1 MRSSPCARR
10 PEPEAT
16 RPMATQVQSHHDVL
30 HATDTALRLVNQALG
45 DLGTSENLAKIAAP
59 MAEKGAEGSGSL
71 LSLASTLLRAY
82 AEVAS
87 LLDRIKQS
95 RGLLQEASDARL
107 DQMNQKLSAVTSA
120 TEMAATGMLD
130 GLDRAIAV
138 VTELEQEA
146 EESQDLVRHAR
157 YTALREE
164 LYGVMTHVQFQD
176 ITSQQLGYAAAV
188 ISDTE
193 RRLEQL
199 TGLFEPFA
207 ADVSAVSNG
216 VVSSAPKHFDPNAV
230 ADKTDSQSFA
240 DSLFAPR

>member
-1 MRSSPCARR
+1 
-10 PEPEAT
+10 
-16 RPMATQVQSHHDVL
+16 MAHPAQSHDDVL

-45 DLGTSENLAKIAAP
+45 DLGTAEGLARVAVP
-59 MAEKGAEGSGSL
+59 MAEKGAHGNGSL
-71 LSLASTLLRAY
+71 LQLASTLLRAY

-95 RGLLQEASDARL
+95 RGILQEAADARL
-107 DQMNQKLSAVTSA
+107 EQMNKKLSAVTTA

-164 LYGVMTHVQFQD
+164 LYGVMTFIQFQD

-188 ISDTE
+188 INDTE
-193 RRLEQL
+193 KRLEQL

-207 ADVSAVSNG
+207 ADVSAVSGNA
-216 VVSSAPKHFDPNAV
+216 VPHSAPKHFDPNAV
-230 ADKTDSQSFA
+230 ADKTDSQAFA
-240 DSLFAPR
+240 DSLFGR

>member
-1 MRSSPCARR
+1 MRSSPWLRR
-10 PEPEAT
+10 PDPEAT
-16 RPMATQVQSHHDVL
+16 RPMATQVQTHEDVL

-45 DLGTSENLAKIAAP
+45 DLGTADSLARLAAP
-59 MAEKGAEGSGSL
+59 VAEKGAAQHGSL
-71 LSLASTLLRAY
+71 LALASTLLRAY

-95 RGLLQEASDARL
+95 RGLLQEANDARL
-107 DQMNQKLSAVTSA
+107 DQMNKKLSAVTSA
-120 TEMAATGMLD
+120 TELAATGMLD

-138 VTELEQEA
+138 VTELEAEA
-146 EESQDLVRHAR
+146 AETQDLVRHAR

-199 TGLFEPFA
+199 TGIFEPFA
-207 ADVSAVSNG
+207 ADVSAVSGG
-216 VVSSAPKHFDPNAV
+216 VESSAPKHFDPNAV
-230 ADKTDSQSFA
+230 ADKSDSQAFA
-240 DSLFAPR
+240 DALFGPR

>member
-1 MRSSPCARR
+1 
-10 PEPEAT
+10 
-16 RPMATQVQSHHDVL
+16 MAHPAQSHDDVL

-45 DLGTSENLAKIAAP
+45 DLGTAEGLARVAVP
-59 MAEKGAEGSGSL
+59 MAEKGAHGSGSL
-71 LSLASTLLRAY
+71 LQLASTLLRAY

-95 RGLLQEASDARL
+95 RGILQEAQDARL
-107 DQMNQKLSAVTSA
+107 EQMNKKLSAVTTA

-164 LYGVMTHVQFQD
+164 LYGVMTFIQFQD

-188 ISDTE
+188 ITDTE
-193 RRLEQL
+193 KRLEQL
-199 TGLFEPFA
+199 TGIFEPFA
-207 ADVSAVSNG
+207 ADVTAVTGNA
-216 VVSSAPKHFDPNAV
+216 VPHSAPKHFDPNAV
-230 ADKTDSQSFA
+230 ADKTDSQAFA
-240 DSLFAPR
+240 DSLFGR